1 MATYN
6 YINLGSNEE
15 STENFKLALMGSDY
29 QTTDIIY
36 RANLEKLAILTE
48 ALVMNSPASS
58 PSGEVSRIGIK
69 DSPVRRND
77 IDVISRS
84 TYSNKASQDG
94 NSRVLYLV
102 KED

>member
-15 STENFKLALMGSDY
+15 STENFKLALIGSDY

-48 ALVMNSPASS
+48 ALVMDSPASS
-58 PSGEVSRIGIK
+58 PSGEVSRIGIEG
-69 DSPVRRND
+69 SGND
-77 IDVISRS
+77 INVLSRS
-84 TYSNKASQDG
+84 TYSNHAIQDG
-94 NSRVLYLV
+94 DKRVLYLV